1 MKRLFFLLLIFFTLT
16 LSACEYLFE
25 ADETPKMY
33 SENEIRGFIEEALDQ
48 RDSENLLNLTEEEVT
63 LIIQSLLTP
72 TLTESEIINL
82 VESYLPNE
90 LTRDELIAI
99 IEASLPEDRYTTI
112 YDFEDFENTVTEMIE
127 RVSRSVI
134 YVQTSSGSG
143 SGVIYKREGD
153 TYYVVTNHHVIR
165 EELEKP
171 NENQRNI
178 NVYYERNGL
187 LNIIETSDTRTVGG
201 DATTDIAVF
210 TFTSPNQS
218 FPVAQ
223 FGDSS
228 VIKPGQFVYA
238 LGNPLGFQYY
248 GTVTQGVV
256 SGTTRYYNPINDAF
270 NAVVIQHDA
279 PMSPGNS
286 GGALVDLS
294 GKIIGINFA
303 KIIDSVAANIGFA
316 IPSNTVERIVT
327 ILEEQGSIQRPFLG
341 ISADVYFNVCNVDF
355 GVCVNVIQ
363 GGAAA
368 NAGLIDGDV
377 IIGFKLEGEETFTE
391 ILNFHD
397 LREAILNLQVGDRVI
412 IQYIRNSITYSS
424 SPTELDVHPDDQ

>member
-1 MKRLFFLLLIFFTLT
+1 MKKLMVVLIILMTFT
-16 LSACEYLFE
+16 LSACEYLFD

-33 SENEIRGFIEEALDQ
+33 SESEIRGFIEEALDQ

-63 LIIQSLLTP
+63 IIIQSLLTP
-72 TLTESEIINL
+72 TLTEDEIVDL

-90 LTRDELIAI
+90 LTRSELLEI
-99 IEASLPEDRYTTI
+99 IESLLPEDRYTAI
-112 YDFEDFENTVTEMIE
+112 YDFEDFENTVTQMIE
-127 RVSRSVI
+127 QVSQSVVYI
-134 YVQTSSGSG
+134 QTSSGSG
-143 SGVIYKREGD
+143 SGVIYKREGN

-171 NENQRNI
+171 RENQRNI
-178 NVYYERNGL
+178 SVYYERNGL
-187 LNIIETSDTRTVGG
+187 LNIIETSDTTTIGG

-210 TFTSPNQS
+210 TFTSANQS

-228 VIKPGQFVYA
+228 AIKPGQFVFA

-256 SGTTRYYNPINDAF
+256 SGTTRYYNPLNDAF

-294 GKIIGINFA
+294 GRVIGINFA
-303 KIIDSVAANIGFA
+303 KIVDSVASNIGFA
-316 IPSNTVERIVT
+316 IPSNTVQRIVS
-327 ILEEQGSIQRPFLG
+327 ILEEHGSITRPFLG
-341 ISADVYFNVCNVDF
+341 ISADVYFNTCNVDF
-355 GVCVNVIQ
+355 GVCVNVLE

-368 NAGLIDGDV
+368 NAGLQDGDV
-377 IIGFKLEGEETFTE
+377 IIGFKLENEDAFME

-412 IQYIRNSITYSS
+412 IEYIRNGVTYQSA
-424 SPTELDVHPDDQ
+424 PTELDVHPDDQ